1 MNNKGFKKIK
11 IEDNDKQTENQNI
24 IYNYLL
30 DKNINKITTIFII
43 IIIFLISFFYL
54 KSLYNKNNQ
63 DIYQK
68 YTLLTEEIQKY
79 EKTLRDITPKEIEEF
94 RTINSLGIL
103 FDRIKYKKSENPDI
117 TIVTTM
123 YNQAHCITKA
133 IRSIQNQSLKNIEI
147 IIIDDC
153 SLDNSTETVEELMKE
168 DDRIKLIRHND
179 TNEGIMITRNEGIRM
194 AKGKYITILDA
205 DDTLIHKDIL
215 KYSLY
220 VANLADLDIVEFW
233 TAYYEQKKFI
243 GYFHFHGYHPI
254 IIQPELKT
262 KFIEFSDEEYKRAIQ
277 CRTVWGKIIRNEIF
291 QKTLDNIPEKYL
303 YDYILGFED
312 TMITV
317 SLYQIAQSYYCLKQP
332 GYYYTFD
339 EKRNQFPLTKNKQC
353 KRKENA
359 DASLDHVK
367 FMQFL
372 VDKLDDDKVGKQIL
386 YHEIKAINNFTYSNF
401 KRTITHHFDWV
412 YSIFD
417 KLIDSKDITEKQR
430 ENLQKIK
437 NEIKENEKKQ
447 KKKR

>member
-43 IIIFLISFFYL
+43 IIIVLILLFYL

-63 DIYQK
+63 DIYKK
-68 YTLLTEEIQKY
+68 YALLTEEIQKY

-103 FDRIKYKKSENPDI
+103 YDRIKYKRSENPDI

-317 SLYQIAQSYYCLKQP
+317 SLYQIAQTYYCLRQP

-339 EKRNQFPLTKNKQC
+339 EKGNQFPLTQKKKC

-412 YSIFD
+412 YNIFD

-430 ENLQKIK
+430 ENLLKIK

-447 KKKR
+447 KKKN